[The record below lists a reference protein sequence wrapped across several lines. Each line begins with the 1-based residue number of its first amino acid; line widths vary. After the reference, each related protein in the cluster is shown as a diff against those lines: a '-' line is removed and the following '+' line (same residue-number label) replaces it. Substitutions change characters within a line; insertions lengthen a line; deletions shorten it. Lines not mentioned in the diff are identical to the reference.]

1 MNILLV
7 SGAFYPDN
15 SPRSFRTTELA
26 KEFVRKGHIVTVI
39 IPQNSYDY
47 HEFLKN
53 YPITIKFYQF
63 PKGKRIF
70 TRISIVDRIIFR
82 LLNQFYA
89 YPNIKLRKPL
99 RKMIKEEHGYDLLI
113 TIAVPHMIHWEFGK
127 LYAKGKRVANNWVAD
142 CGDSFM
148 LNKSINYKQPFYFR
162 HLEKTWCRYCD
173 YIAVP
178 LESERENYYQEFSD
192 KVRVIPQGFDFSV
205 LDNTHKEP
213 HNDVPTFA
221 FSGSFIP
228 NLRDPRPIL
237 DYLVSTNKDFRF
249 IVYTKQKELL
259 APYIDRLGSKLE
271 IREFIPRDELLKVLS
286 QCDFLLNID
295 NGKAKGRPSKL
306 IDYALSGRPILSL
319 NSSNVDKNLIDEFLS
334 GDYSRK
340 YEIGD
345 VEQFNIKNVAQ
356 QFLDLCR

>member
-7 SGAFYPDN
+7 SGFFYPEN
-15 SPRSFRTTELA
+15 TPRAFRTTELA
-26 KEFVRKGHIVTVI
+26 KEFVRRGHTVTVI
-39 IPQNSYDY
+39 VPQSTYDY
-47 HEFLKN
+47 TDFLAE
-53 YPITIKFYQF
+53 YPIKIINYNK
-63 PKGKRIF
+63 PVGRRVF
-70 TRISIVDRIIFR
+70 TKIPILDRIIFR

-99 RKMIKEEHGYDLLI
+99 RSVIKDVQGYDLLI

-127 LYAKGKRVANNWVAD
+127 LYAKGNRAAKNWVAD

-148 LNKSINYKQPFYFR
+148 LNKSINYKQPFYFKQ
-162 HLEKTWCRYCD
+162 LEKTWCRYCD
-173 YIAVP
+173 YITVP
-178 LESERENYYQEFSD
+178 LESEKENYYPEFTN
-192 KVRVIPQGFDFSV
+192 KIRVIPQGFDFSV
-205 LDNTHKEP
+205 LENNQVEP
-213 HNDVPTFA
+213 HNKVPTFA

-237 DYLVSTNKDFRF
+237 DYLDSTKKDFRF
-249 IVYTKQKELL
+249 IVYTKQKDLL
-259 APYIDRLGSKLE
+259 APYFDRMGSKLE
-271 IREFIPRDELLKVLS
+271 VREFIPRENLLKVLS
-286 QCDFLLNID
+286 TCDFLLNID

-319 NSSNVDKNLIDEFLS
+319 NSNDIDRQLIDEFLR

-345 VEQFNIKNVAQ
+345 IEQFNIKNVAQ
-356 QFLDLCR
+356 QFLDLCK

>member
-7 SGAFYPDN
+7 SGSFYPDN

-26 KEFVRKGHIVTVI
+26 KEFSRRGQNVTVI
-39 IPQNSYDY
+39 IPKNNYDY
-47 HEFLKN
+47 SEFLKD
-53 YPITIKFYQF
+53 YPITIKYYQK
-63 PKGKRIF
+63 PVGKRVF
-70 TRISIVDRIIFR
+70 TRISIIDRAIYR

-99 RKMIKEEHGYDLLI
+99 RKVIKNELGYDLLI

-127 LYAKGKRVANNWVAD
+127 MYAKGKCAAKKWVAD

-148 LNKSINYKQPFYFR
+148 LNKSINYKQPFYFK

-178 LESERENYYQEFSD
+178 LESEKENYYPEFTE

-205 LDNTHKEP
+205 LEKNQVEP
-213 HNDVPTFA
+213 HNAVPTFA

-237 DYLVSTNKDFRF
+237 DYLVSSKKDFKF

-259 APYIDRLGSKLE
+259 APYFDRLGSKLE
-271 IREFIPRDELLKVLS
+271 IREFIPREELLKVLR

-319 NSSNVDKNLIDEFLS
+319 NSSNASLVICS
-334 GDYSRK
+334 
-340 YEIGD
+340 
-345 VEQFNIKNVAQ
+345 
-356 QFLDLCR
+356 

>member
-7 SGAFYPDN
+7 SGFFYPEN
-15 SPRSFRTTELA
+15 TPRAFRTTELA
-26 KEFVRKGHIVTVI
+26 KEFVRRGHTVTVI
-39 IPQNSYDY
+39 VPQSTYDY
-47 HEFLKN
+47 SDFLAK
-53 YPITIKFYQF
+53 YPIMIINYNK
-63 PKGKRIF
+63 PVGSRVF
-70 TRISIVDRIIFR
+70 TKIPILDRIIFR

-89 YPNIKLRKPL
+89 YPNIMLRKPL
-99 RKMIKEEHGYDLLI
+99 RSVIKDVQGYDLLI

-127 LYAKGKRVANNWVAD
+127 LYAKGKHAAKNWVAD

-148 LNKSINYKQPFYFR
+148 LNKSINYKQPFYFK

-178 LESERENYYQEFSD
+178 LESEKENYYPEFAN
-192 KVRVIPQGFDFSV
+192 KIRVIPQGFDFSEIDGV
-205 LDNTHKEP
+205 KEKP
-213 HNDVPTFA
+213 HNEVPTFA

-237 DYLVSTNKDFRF
+237 EYLCSTDKEFKF
-249 IVYTKQKELL
+249 IVYSKQRELFAPYFEKMGKRLEMRDLIPRQELL
-259 APYIDRLGSKLE
+259 N
-271 IREFIPRDELLKVLS
+271 VLR

-319 NSSNVDKNLIDEFLS
+319 NSSELDKGLIDEFLR
-334 GDYSRK
+334 GDYTRQ
-340 YEIGD
+340 YVIENI
-345 VEQFNIKNVAQ
+345 EQFNIKKVAQ
-356 QFLDLCR
+356 LFLDLSK